1 MVAGP
6 PRRAAVDASALAR
19 GQPVRGP
26 GQGPPASRPLLALA
40 LALLLLPLPAG
51 AWYKHVASPRY
62 HTVGRAAGLL
72 MGLRRSP
79 YVWRRALRAAAGTPA
94 RDALAPGAV
103 ARDALLLRFP
113 GLWEPWEAP
122 RRSFTAGRPVR
133 APRSP
138 PALEWRPG
146 PRSPSAADPARYA
159 GGGAVRER
167 SDRRERGRPGRSGL
181 GARVPRQ
188 GHRRATA
195 EVARPPP
202 HGAALFFLDP
212 SERRIPPRH
221 GIRSESP
228 SPAPAW
234 PADRCESIPGR
245 DAPAP
250 ALGGAAA
257 AEPGRVVNKTRLA
270 AAPPRVT
277 PFCVVYFAVQLRAAD
292 SRAHALAN
300 VRRPLRDR
308 ETGRGPSAAPA
319 NCPSWGGGQA
329 DSGSPPHSGMRSLV
343 PGVDS

>member
-122 RRSFTAGRPVR
+122 RRSFTSGRPVR

-146 PRSPSAADPARYA
+146 PRSPSAADPARPF
-159 GGGAVRER
+159 GE
-167 SDRRERGRPGRSGL
+167 
-181 GARVPRQ
+181 
-188 GHRRATA
+188 T
-195 EVARPPP
+195 
-202 HGAALFFLDP
+202 DP
-212 SERRIPPRH
+212 
-221 GIRSESP
+221 
-228 SPAPAW
+228 
-234 PADRCESIPGR
+234 
-245 DAPAP
+245 
-250 ALGGAAA
+250 
-257 AEPGRVVNKTRLA
+257 
-270 AAPPRVT
+270 APPRY
-277 PFCVVYFAVQLRAAD
+277 PQRIP
-292 SRAHALAN
+292 LAGP
-300 VRRPLRDR
+300 RLA
-308 ETGRGPSAAPA
+308 RGP
-319 NCPSWGGGQA
+319 
-329 DSGSPPHSGMRSLV
+329 L
-343 PGVDS
+343 